1 MTPAPEFSR
10 PVRVR
15 DIGGVVRDEALTAR
29 PAERAALA
37 VRFGL
42 LTLDRL
48 TATLALRQGAAG
60 IEVHGQ
66 FEAAGAQPCAVSAEP
81 VPFALTE
88 PVALLFSADLR
99 DVASAGAEEL
109 ELSETD
115 LDMLPL
121 EGDAIDLGEAVAQ
134 SLGLALDPY
143 PRAPAELR
151 AEAARFIISEE
162 EAAAR
167 AEAAKAAANPFSAL
181 LSGRPSR
188 P

>member
-1 MTPAPEFSR
+1 MTAGGATTPEFSR

-15 DIGGVVRDEALTAR
+15 DIGVVVRDEALTAR
-29 PAERAALA
+29 PVERAALA

-42 LTLDRL
+42 LALDRL
-48 TATLALRQGAAG
+48 TATLALRQGLAG
-60 IEVHGQ
+60 IAVRGEL
-66 FEAAGAQPCAVSAEP
+66 EAAGTQPCAISGEP

-88 PVALLFSADLR
+88 PLALQFSPALPEAD
-99 DVASAGAEEL
+99 EL

-115 LDMLPL
+115 LDIMPL
-121 EGDAIDLGEAVAQ
+121 DGDHIDLGEAVAQ

-143 PRAPAELR
+143 PRAPDEIR

-181 LSGRPSR
+181 LSGRSSP

>member
-1 MTPAPEFSR
+1 MTPEFSR
-10 PVRVR
+10 LVRVR
-15 DIGGVVRDEALTAR
+15 DIGTLARSEALVAT

-37 VRFGL
+37 TRFGL
-42 LTLDRL
+42 LTLDSL
-48 TATLALRQGAAG
+48 TADLMLRQGAAG
-60 IEVHGQ
+60 IEVRGQ
-66 FEAAGAQPCAVSAEP
+66 FAATGAQPCAVSAEP

-88 PVALLFSADLR
+88 PVALQFSAA
-99 DVASAGAEEL
+99 VSEAEEL
-109 ELSETD
+109 ELSDTD
-115 LDMLPL
+115 LDTLPL
-121 EGDAIDLGEAVAQ
+121 DGDEIDLGEAVAQ

-181 LSGRPSR
+181 LSGRSSR

>member
-1 MTPAPEFSR
+1 MTPVPEFSR

-15 DIGGVVRDEALTAR
+15 DLGEAVRDEALTAR
-29 PAERAALA
+29 PTERAALA
-37 VRFGL
+37 ERFGL

-48 TATLALRQGAAG
+48 TATLALRLGAAG
-60 IEVHGQ
+60 IDVDGQ
-66 FEAAGAQPCAVSAEP
+66 FEAAGTQPCAISGEP
-81 VPFALTE
+81 VPFALTK
-88 PVALLFSADLR
+88 PVALQYRAALPD
-99 DVASAGAEEL
+99 AEEV

-115 LDMLPL
+115 LDILPL
-121 EGDAIDLGEAVAQ
+121 DNGAIDLGEAVAQ
-134 SLGLALDPY
+134 SLGLALDSY

-181 LSGRPSR
+181 LSGRSSR